1 MATATEMIEN
11 LSELLENAKKDAA
24 KHDKGQ
30 YAAGTRLR
38 KLFSDITKQCKT
50 YRLEIQSQRSK

>member
-1 MATATEMIEN
+1 MTSATEMLESMIEQ
-11 LSELLENAKKDAA
+11 LENAKSDAA

-38 KLFSDITKQCKT
+38 KLFGDLGKQCKANRAT
-50 YRLEIQSQRSK
+50 IQSQRSK